1 MELDLKIIIPLISI
15 IIGAVVA
22 FYKMKN
28 EYDKELRKT
37 DKELNNKIHKLEIEL
52 EKIKGRDE
60 NQQQIINLFQTQ
72 ILDHLPKIYDLINTT
87 KKIK

>member
-1 MELDLKIIIPLISI
+1 MELDLKVIIPLISI
-15 IIGAVVA
+15 LIGTVVA

-37 DKELNNKIHKLEIEL
+37 DKELNDKIHKLEIEL

-72 ILDHLPKIYDLINTT
+72 ILDHLPKIYDLINGT